1 MKERNE
7 SAEGDGHSPNVP
19 PRVALRSNPAQWA
32 DDELLTLVEAA
43 SLCWPAGPLTTTSL
57 RNAIRRGQ
65 LAYVAIAGNSLR
77 PRRPICREG
86 LADLARIAPLA
97 ARARATRESMKRS
110 APKDLLRPPD
120 TELRL
125 RLRDLANERRRFGY
139 RRPSCCASR
148 ANHRASTASTGSI
161 GRKALPCASGA
172 LDAAP

>member
-77 PRRPICREG
+77 PRRPLRRCQFAVAVRTP
-86 LADLARIAPLA
+86 R
-97 ARARATRESMKRS
+97 TRGQGSRS
-110 APKDLLRPPD
+110 PRPMRSSSPPISISVS
-120 TELRL
+120 TENAGRPEAE
-125 RLRDLANERRRFGY
+125 RMLRDCQL
-139 RRPSCCASR
+139 SR
-148 ANHRASTASTGSI
+148 
-161 GRKALPCASGA
+161 
-172 LDAAP
+172 